1 MTTPAH
7 TRPSTVDTRTRCAA
21 TCGPADRLAR
31 PATLLRGA
39 APHTPT
45 PTTPPAGQARCGRRG
60 WHPPRAR
67 LTGCQPGNPG
77 PDPDTPCS
85 AARGPRRRRES
96 VPAGPTDSTAD
107 TTTPCSPGSRRP
119 CCRRAPGLGGTTD
132 RGSVTVLAAVLILAL
147 IAALALVVDGAGKLR
162 AINRADA
169 IAAEAGRAALT
180 AVDTR
185 GPAPRLDTPA
195 AVHAANAYLTRVG
208 HPGSVTLTLTEPAAI
223 PLFGAS
229 YTVTG
234 HASAELGVGVH
245 SRSQ

>member
-1 MTTPAH
+1 
-7 TRPSTVDTRTRCAA
+7 
-21 TCGPADRLAR
+21 
-31 PATLLRGA
+31 
-39 APHTPT
+39 
-45 PTTPPAGQARCGRRG
+45 
-60 WHPPRAR
+60 
-67 LTGCQPGNPG
+67 
-77 PDPDTPCS
+77 
-85 AARGPRRRRES
+85 

-208 HPGSVTLTLTEPAAI
+208 HPGSVTLTGPKSITVTLTLTEPAAI